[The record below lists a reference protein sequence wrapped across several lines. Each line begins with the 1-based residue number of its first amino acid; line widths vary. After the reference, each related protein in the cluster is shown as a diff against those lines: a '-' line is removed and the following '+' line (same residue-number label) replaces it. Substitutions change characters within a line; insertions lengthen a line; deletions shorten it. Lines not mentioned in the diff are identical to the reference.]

1 MNKIEI
7 TVLSARVLDAL
18 SGRGLKAKTVH
29 EFERYGTRRIVK
41 HCLGKGQILYSKET
55 VQNFVWQERAK
66 QESGTLPHYQWGIT
80 RRAAVYLD
88 QMAEYGKIQ
97 DEPIR
102 PWEAEHNPL
111 FQAISCNPSNSMK
124 VIDIICRTRD
134 AVMQLELSDKTKT
147 NYIYT
152 FFSDYLSYCK
162 MQNFSRSW
170 MDNTIAAL
178 RIFLLAVH
186 SSNTQNIKS
195 INAETINCFSTAMS
209 NASEICMNVR
219 RARCRQVG
227 AYLHWLYDHKYTDL
241 DYSLQLPNFKRTAPQ
256 IPQVWSPEEID
267 KILAVIDTANPVG
280 RRNYAIFLLLAR
292 TGLRIGDV
300 VELKFSN
307 INWKENCISLS
318 QQKTGNA
325 LSLPLS
331 KELGMAIISYLQDG
345 RPQSSSDFIFLSH
358 NAPFQPLGEHNNFN
372 PEFHKYLRRA
382 GITIPTKRH
391 TGVHT
396 IRHSFATNM
405 LRKGTP
411 VQDVSQIL
419 GHSNISVT
427 ETYLRVDIEQM
438 RLCSLSLEGL
448 L

>member
-1 MNKIEI
+1 MSEATIPIKELMEKTEQWLLGQGYKKSTLGFYRATWNRFLSYSASPAYSRETAEQFLLQYFGVDVHAIDQTLDGRMRHARRHMNALDEI
-7 TVLSARVLDAL
+7 FRTGTVCRRKV
-18 SGRGLKAKTVH
+18 
-29 EFERYGTRRIVK
+29 YGVA
-41 HCLGKGQILYSKET
+41 S
-55 VQNFVWQERAK
+55 
-66 QESGTLPHYQWGIT
+66 
-80 RRAAVYLD
+80 
-88 QMAEYGKIQ
+88 
-97 DEPIR
+97 
-102 PWEAEHNPL
+102 
-111 FQAISCNPSNSMK
+111 
-124 VIDIICRTRD
+124 IDDDCF
-134 AVMQLELSDKTKT
+134 DK
-147 NYIYT
+147 

-170 MDNTIAAL
+170 MDNTLAAL
-178 RIFLLAVH
+178 RIFLLAIR

-292 TGLRIGDV
+292 TGLRISDV
-300 VELKFSN
+300 LGLKFSN

-345 RPQSSSDFIFLSH
+345 RPQSSSAFIFLSH

-382 GITIPTKRH
+382 GIAIPTKRH

-427 ETYLRVDIEQM
+427 ETYLRVDIEHM